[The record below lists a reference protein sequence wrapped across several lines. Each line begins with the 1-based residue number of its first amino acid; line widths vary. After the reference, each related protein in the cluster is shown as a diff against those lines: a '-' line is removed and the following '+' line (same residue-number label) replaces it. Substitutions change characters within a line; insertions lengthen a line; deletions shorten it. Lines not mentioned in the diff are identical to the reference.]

1 MLVGL
6 ERSKGKGALKKE
18 ERTEDSH
25 KVSIQYFKQHQ
36 QHKKATKGVIRNI
49 AARQKRS
56 YLDTRINHI
65 RDSKSVEASQE
76 KQESRSAKVEDSIR
90 QSKALCK
97 GKRRPY
103 YCKNALN

>member
-6 ERSKGKGALKKE
+6 ERSKGKDALSKE
-18 ERTEDSH
+18 EITEDSH

-49 AARQKRS
+49 NEPSKKRS

-76 KQESRSAKVEDSIR
+76 KQERSAKVEDSIR

>member
-6 ERSKGKGALKKE
+6 ERSKGKDALSKE
-18 ERTEDSH
+18 EITEDSH

-36 QHKKATKGVIRNI
+36 QHKKATKGVIRNE
-49 AARQKRS
+49 QKRS

-76 KQESRSAKVEDSIR
+76 KQERSAKVEDSIR

>member
-6 ERSKGKGALKKE
+6 ERSKGKDALSKE
-18 ERTEDSH
+18 EITEDSH

-36 QHKKATKGVIRNI
+36 QHKKATKGVIRNE
-49 AARQKRS
+49 QKRS

>member
-6 ERSKGKGALKKE
+6 ERSKGKDALSKE
-18 ERTEDSH
+18 EITEDSH

-36 QHKKATKGVIRNI
+36 QHKKATKGVIRNE
-49 AARQKRS
+49 QKRS

-90 QSKALCK
+90 QSKALCE